1 MKIPKYIDRL
11 IERRKTLAMQLSEV
25 SSELDEWL
33 EKQGIDIGN
42 DYCMTGCL
50 IYCEPFVA
58 AKCVRE
64 DILNHEVS
72 K

>member
-1 MKIPKYIDRL
+1 MKIPKYIDKL
-11 IERRKTLAMQLSEV
+11 IERRKELAMKLAEV
-25 SSELDEWL
+25 SSELDGWL
-33 EKQGIDIGN
+33 EKQGIDIYT

-64 DILNHEVS
+64 DILNKE
-72 K
+72 